1 MRTGHR
7 KDDRMDLNEEMGEI
21 IIIIII
27 INKNNSMHKTGRY
40 ISAHNV
46 KTQLSNS

>member
-27 INKNNSMHKTGRY
+27 IYLRKRNNSNNN
-40 ISAHNV
+40 I
-46 KTQLSNS
+46 L